1 VYFHIAK
8 MFGNKY
14 AEIGQRVNLN
24 PSARRTDNG
33 LATRFRYADLID
45 SRSFTSGIN
54 WEDTHMKTTHLVLS
68 EEEALFLRAVQ
79 DETMRRAV
87 IALLEDAEAFE
98 RSAE

>member
-1 VYFHIAK
+1 
-8 MFGNKY
+8 MLRNQY

-45 SRSFTSGIN
+45 SRSFASGIN

-68 EEEALFLRAVQ
+68 EEEALFLQAVQ
-79 DETMRRAV
+79 DETIRRKVAE
-87 IALLEDAEAFE
+87 ILMGGKEDEN
-98 RSAE
+98 